1 MKISPRF
8 SFKPTVVQRIEL
20 IALPLLIGAAVFFWT
35 APMRAERA
43 LKHASFDELRAASR
57 RDPDNPRVFY
67 YLGIR
72 LRDLG
77 QLGPANAAFARAATL
92 DTSSE
97 ETWLA
102 WASTAA
108 VSGKDQE
115 AFEAFEKCVQA
126 HPDSKEAHLSLALF
140 CHEHYALQ
148 RAYEE
153 AAAAA
158 RCDPKDATAWR
169 LAGVTALQLQDLKG
183 AESALRKAAALA
195 PRDWRAQ
202 LGLGQAL
209 NAQHRSPEALEYY
222 QHAADLA
229 PEQAT
234 VTLILGQTQLL
245 LAKNNE
251 EREAARRTLVRAA
264 QQNPNSGEAL
274 LSLGQALA
282 QLQRRQE
289 ARTTLQAAK
298 IRIPRNAQVHFEL
311 ARIDR
316 QLGDAVE
323 AARETLIHSEIK
335 SYDEARLSLG
345 SQARTGSDPL
355 IRLKLARLYMAHGD
369 FTEAK
374 LEYRNL
380 IAHASQ
386 DHAAQTAQRELGRLE
401 QDHPETPPIATTLL
415 LPLEGPAPQVSTP
428 ALLKDADS
436 ILAQKRFPEAEKAY
450 LQIVVRDPQ
459 SARALQGMG
468 LALASE
474 GKTEQAFLALDKA
487 LKLDSHLA
495 QAQFTLAHLY
505 YDQGFVDEAARRMEA
520 LTKEGPNKGEYL
532 HALALCYLD
541 DTTRY
546 LETEELL
553 KRAVTCEPKR
563 AEYLRDLGKAEIN
576 LTHSADA
583 ENDYRQ
589 ALALDPA
596 ALDTQLALG
605 TFLLDHQP
613 TTPRL
618 QEAERLLQ
626 AVTAKD
632 PANADGLLGL
642 GRVALSRGDL
652 QLALAHLQQAV
663 AHNPN
668 LAAGWYQL
676 ARAFDRAGDSTRAKD
691 CRTAFQNITNY
702 RRELSNTEESARSH
716 LKDSALRLKLARL
729 YVQGGQNARA
739 INQYQVY
746 LSLAPTDKKVQQELL
761 TLTSHLQKSGQ
772 MPSMNALNGMLLAS
786 RKAH

>member
-1 MKISPRF
+1 MKTSSRF
-8 SFKPTVVQRIEL
+8 RFKPSVVQRIEL

-43 LKHASFDELRAASR
+43 LKNASFDELRAASR

-77 QLGPANAAFARAATL
+77 QLGPADAAFARAATL
-92 DTSSE
+92 DAASE
-97 ETWLA
+97 EIWLA
-102 WASTAA
+102 WAATAA

-115 AFEAFEKCVQA
+115 AFEAFDKCVQA
-126 HPDSKEAHLSLALF
+126 HPDSKEAHLALALF

-158 RCDPKDATAWR
+158 RCDPKDAAAWR

-183 AESALRKAAALA
+183 AEGALRKAATLA

-202 LGLGQAL
+202 LGLGQTL
-209 NAQHRSPEALEYY
+209 SAQHRSPEALECY
-222 QHAADLA
+222 QHAAVLA
-229 PEQAT
+229 PEQAA

-251 EREAARRTLVRAA
+251 EREAARRTLAHAA

-274 LSLGQALA
+274 LSLAQALG
-282 QLQRRQE
+282 QLQRWQE
-289 ARTTLQAAK
+289 ARTTLQAAE

-316 QLGDAVE
+316 QTGDAAE

-345 SQARTGSDPL
+345 SQARTSNDPR
-355 IRLKLARLYMAHGD
+355 IRLKLARLYTAHGD
-369 FTEAK
+369 FKEAK

-380 IAHASQ
+380 MAHASQ
-386 DHAAQTAQRELGRLE
+386 DHAAQTAQRELDRLE
-401 QDHPETPPIATTLL
+401 QGHPETPPVAATSP
-415 LPLEGPAPQVSTP
+415 LPPEGAGSEASLP

-459 SARALQGMG
+459 SARAFQGMG

-474 GKTEQAFLALDKA
+474 GKTEQAFLALGKA
-487 LKLDSHLA
+487 MKLDPHLS
-495 QAQFTLAHLY
+495 QAQFALAHLY
-505 YDQGFVDEAARRMEA
+505 YDQGFVDEAARRMEVLIRDA
-520 LTKEGPNKGEYL
+520 PTNGEYL

-553 KRAVTCEPKR
+553 KRAVAREPKR
-563 AEYLRDLGKAEIN
+563 AAYWRDLGKAEVN

-589 ALALDPA
+589 AIALDPEGP
-596 ALDTQLALG
+596 DTQLALG
-605 TFLLDHQP
+605 SFLLDHQP
-613 TTPRL
+613 SKPRL
-618 QEAERLLQ
+618 QEAERLLK

-642 GRVALSRGDL
+642 GRVALSRSDIPA
-652 QLALAHLQQAV
+652 ALAYLQHAV

-668 LAAGWYQL
+668 LAAGWYHL
-676 ARAFDRAGDSTRAKD
+676 ARAFDRAGDSARAKD

-702 RRELSNTEESARSH
+702 RRDLNNTEEAARSH
-716 LKDSALRLKLARL
+716 LKDPALRLKLARL

-746 LSLAPTDKKVQQELL
+746 LSLAPADKGVQKELQ
-761 TLTSHLQKSGQ
+761 TLTSHLQTSGQ
-772 MPSMNALNGMLLAS
+772 MPSMNALNGMLLTS
-786 RKAH
+786 LKAH